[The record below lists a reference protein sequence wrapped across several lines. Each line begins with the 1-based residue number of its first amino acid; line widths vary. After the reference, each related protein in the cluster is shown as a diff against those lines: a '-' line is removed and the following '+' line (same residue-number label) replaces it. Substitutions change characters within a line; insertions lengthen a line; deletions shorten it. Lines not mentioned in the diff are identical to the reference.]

1 MGVKIGMQRKQT
13 KKVICGGVPIGGG
26 TPVTIQ
32 SMLNVDVRDLERAG
46 TQLTALAD
54 AGAEIVRIAV
64 PDFDSAEAFGEI
76 RKKSPLPLVADIHFD
91 YRLALAAIEHG
102 ADKVRINPGNI
113 GGEECVRSV
122 VKAAKARRI
131 PIRVGV
137 NSGSLERDILQKY
150 GGVTAEGLCESA
162 LRNVRLLENL
172 DFDDIVISLKSSDI
186 QMNYAAHVLISERS
200 EYPLHIGLTEA
211 GTPEIGKRKSAEAL
225 GALLLAGIGD
235 TMRVSLTGDPVD
247 EVVFAKQLLAD
258 LRLRDAGIRFVS
270 CPTCGRT
277 KVDLPRIASQI
288 EEALRP
294 IGAAREKAG
303 KPAITVAVMGCA
315 VNGPGEAREA
325 DLGAACGD
333 GKAVIFSG
341 GRILKT
347 IPEKELAEEM
357 IRLAGLL

>member
-1 MGVKIGMQRKQT
+1 M
-13 KKVICGGVPIGGG
+13 
-26 TPVTIQ
+26 TIQ
-32 SMLNVDVRDLERAG
+32 SMLNVDVRDLERARK
-46 TQLTALAD
+46 QLSALAEV
-54 AGAEIVRIAV
+54 GAEIVRIAV
-64 PDFDSAEAFGEI
+64 PDPESAEAFGEI
-76 RKKSPLPLVADIHFD
+76 RKKSPLPIVADIHFD
-91 YRLALAAIEHG
+91 YRLALAAIERG

-113 GGEECVRSV
+113 GGTDRVRSV
-122 VKAAKARRI
+122 VKAAKARGI

-137 NSGSLERDILQKY
+137 NSGSLEKDILQKY
-150 GGVTAEGLCESA
+150 GAVTAEGLCESA
-162 LRNVRLLENL
+162 LRNVRLLDDL

-186 QMNYAAHVLISERS
+186 QMNYAAHMLISEKS
-200 EYPLHIGLTEA
+200 DYPLHIGLTEA
-211 GTPEIGKRKSAEAL
+211 GTPETGKRKSAEAL

-235 TMRVSLTGDPVD
+235 TMRVSLTGDPVE
-247 EVVFAKQLLAD
+247 EVLFAKELLED
-258 LRLRDAGIRFVS
+258 LRLRNAGIRFVS

-277 KVDLPRIASQI
+277 KVDLPRIASQV

-294 IGAAREKAG
+294 IGEARERAG

-341 GRILKT
+341 GKILKT
-347 IPEKELAEEM
+347 VPENELASEL